1 MTKKKQTKRTESKLS
16 DHAKTMRERK
26 AAKAAWR
33 KRQQK
38 RWAAERFVGPASQ
51 STKDTSKSRSVGAAL
66 FYPKKKAA
74 KNAK

>member
-16 DHAKTMRERK
+16 DHAKVMRERK

-33 KRQQK
+33 KRQAK
-38 RWAAERFVGPASQ
+38 RWEEERHVGPASQ
-51 STKDTSKSRSVGAAL
+51 SRKDTSKPRSVGATL
-66 FYPKKKAA
+66 FYPKKKVT